1 MKKIALAAL
10 ALTAVTLSACGTV
23 SETVNGP
30 QLTAMAYPVAV
41 IPAQQAV
48 IQPAPASSNS
58 LWRTGA
64 RTFFNDQRARNV
76 GDILTVQVDIDDS
89 AQTQNSTDRSRNN
102 SYDASTPSIFG
113 LESSLGKILPSEYNP
128 ANALQAEG
136 NSTFSG
142 NGQVKRS
149 EKISVTLAATVTGV
163 MRNGNLVIQGHQ
175 EVRTG
180 REMRVLS
187 VAGIVRPEDI
197 SSTNTIKHT
206 QLAEARISYGG
217 KGDITNMQQ
226 APVAQNLMDKFS
238 PF

>member
-1 MKKIALAAL
+1 MKTI
-10 ALTAVTLSACGTV
+10 ALTALAFSAVTLGACGTV
-23 SETVNGP
+23 SETVKGP

-58 LWRTGA
+58 LWRAGA

-76 GDILTVQVDIDDS
+76 GDILTIQVDIDDS
-89 AQTQNSTDRSRNN
+89 AQTQNSTDRSRTN
-102 SYDASTPSIFG
+102 SYEASTPSIFG
-113 LESSLGKILPSEYNP
+113 LESSLGKLLPSEYNP
-128 ANALQAEG
+128 TRALGADG
-136 NSTFSG
+136 SSTFSG
-142 NGQVKRS
+142 NGSVQRS

-197 SSTNTIKHT
+197 SSTNTIRHT

-226 APVAQNLMDKFS
+226 APVTQNIMDKFS